1 MYSKW
6 LDKFKKIFGEEDN
19 NESSLPGKRVY
30 TSIPNEIEGRVQNIY
45 PKPGAYRFPIELNQ
59 HTQQQEKSSP
69 REKRIRK
76 VDHGKDMPPKVQPI
90 PPKKK
95 NNDPPFTPMKKESY
109 YQGSLKQAKV
119 SPSPIYGYKKK
130 VDSELFDPSGN
141 VPSVEH
147 SVYIEDSISEQDE
160 SEVYAVQKAD
170 NVDPVK
176 VYLEDIELEE
186 EFLGIDNENVQAS
199 SEENIEE
206 TKDQTKEEIKEDRQ
220 EERQEERKIA
230 SKEEIKE
237 ETKEETKEEITIDSN
252 KYIVKQPINM
262 GYKEDSYQF
271 PNVAS
276 LHVEGQASEEEDDIW
291 IDNQATIL
299 METFQHFNLKA
310 ELIGFT
316 QGPAVTRFEIQ
327 PAPGIKIS
335 KFTNLQDDLK
345 LSLAAKEIRIEAPI
359 PGKNAIGIEVPN
371 RKSKPVHLGEILTSE
386 QFKNAESSLTIC
398 LGSNLSGEP
407 VVTDIQKMPHGLI
420 AGSTGSGKSVCINS
434 LLVSLLYKASPE
446 QLRLLLIDP
455 KVVELTPYQSIPH
468 LVTPVVTDPK
478 RATAALKW
486 AVDEMERRYLL
497 FADEGVRDLGRYNKV
512 LTERTGEEYTLP
524 YIVIIIDELADLMMV
539 APQDV
544 EDAICRIAQKA
555 RACGI
560 HLIVATQRPSV
571 DVITGLIKANI
582 PTRLAFTVSS
592 QVDSRTILDMSGAER
607 LLGRGDM
614 LFLQNGSSKPIR
626 VQGNFVSDEEIEE
639 VISQVSSSDTQRFLF
654 SQEDLV
660 SSSQDADL
668 EDELIEET
676 TFFVMEQGVASASSL
691 QRKFRIGYNR
701 AARLIDWMEEQGII
715 TESLGSKPRNVIWSQ
730 EQFLDWLDRHQEGS

>member
-6 LDKFKKIFGEEDN
+6 LDKFKKIFGEVDN
-19 NESSLPGKRVY
+19 NESSLPGRRVY
-30 TSIPNEIEGRVQNIY
+30 SSIPNEIEGKVQNIY

-59 HTQQQEKSSP
+59 HTSIKEKSSP

-76 VDHGKDMPPKVQPI
+76 VDHGQDMQPKVQPL
-90 PPKKK
+90 PQKKK
-95 NNDPPFTPMKKESY
+95 INEPPFTPKQKEFY

-130 VDSELFDPSGN
+130 EN
-141 VPSVEH
+141 NIEH
-147 SVYIEDSISEQDE
+147 
-160 SEVYAVQKAD
+160 
-170 NVDPVK
+170 N
-176 VYLEDIELEE
+176 EE
-186 EFLGIDNENVQAS
+186 PLGIENLHVLTS
-199 SEENIEE
+199 YEESIEE
-206 TKDQTKEEIKEDRQ
+206 TKEIREEFKEETEEEVREEIKEVTIEEANEEIKENLQYTKQEENKDERQEISSKEDSKYETRFETIEDSKYGTKFETKEEIK
-220 EERQEERKIA
+220 
-230 SKEEIKE
+230 
-237 ETKEETKEEITIDSN
+237 IDSN
-252 KYIVKQPINM
+252 MFIAK
-262 GYKEDSYQF
+262 DSISMEYRKDTYQF
-271 PNVAS
+271 PNVSS
-276 LHVEGQASEEEDDIW
+276 LHVEDQASEEEDDIW

-371 RKSKPVHLGEILTSE
+371 RKSKPVHLGEILSSE
-386 QFKNAESSLTIC
+386 QFKDAESPLTIC

-512 LTERTGEEYTLP
+512 LAERTGEEYTLP

-660 SSSQDADL
+660 SNSQDTDL

-730 EQFLDWLDRHQEGS
+730 EQFLDWLDRH